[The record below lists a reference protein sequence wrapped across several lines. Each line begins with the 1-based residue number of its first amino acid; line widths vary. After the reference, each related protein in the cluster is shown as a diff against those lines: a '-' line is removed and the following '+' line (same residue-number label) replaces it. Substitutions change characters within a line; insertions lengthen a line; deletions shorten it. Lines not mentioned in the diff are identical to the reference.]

1 MSNELKNQST
11 DATNS
16 GFGLA
21 GLASDQGTDL
31 GPITCAT
38 LVDGGDS
45 QKGAKQPNSTQH
57 QDV

>member
-1 MSNELKNQST
+1 MANELKNQST

-16 GFGLA
+16 GFGLE
-21 GLASDQGTDL
+21 GLSENQGE
-31 GPITCAT
+31 PFVAAT

-45 QKGAKQPNSTQH
+45 QKGAKQPNSPQH

>member
-1 MSNELKNQST
+1 MANEMKNQST
-11 DATNS
+11 DAANS
-16 GFGLA
+16 GFGLG
-21 GLASDQGTDL
+21 GLSESQGE
-31 GPITCAT
+31 PMICAT